1 MNFNNFT
8 LKAQDAIQKAQD
20 LAMAFQNQSI
30 ENIHLLKGI
39 LTVDENVI
47 PYLLKKMNVNPDIVG
62 KALEKMVESLPKVS
76 GGEQFLSAETTKTLQ
91 KAVAVSKEMKDDFVS
106 VEHILL
112 GIISVND
119 PASRLLKDNGV
130 SEHDL
135 MTAIRQL
142 RQGSSVKSQ
151 SWFHISYMCRIPEM
165 PLLK

>member
-62 KALEKMVESLPKVS
+62 K
-76 GGEQFLSAETTKTLQ
+76 
-91 KAVAVSKEMKDDFVS
+91 
-106 VEHILL
+106 
-112 GIISVND
+112 
-119 PASRLLKDNGV
+119 NG
-130 SEHDL
+130 
-135 MTAIRQL
+135 
-142 RQGSSVKSQ
+142 
-151 SWFHISYMCRIPEM
+151 
-165 PLLK
+165 